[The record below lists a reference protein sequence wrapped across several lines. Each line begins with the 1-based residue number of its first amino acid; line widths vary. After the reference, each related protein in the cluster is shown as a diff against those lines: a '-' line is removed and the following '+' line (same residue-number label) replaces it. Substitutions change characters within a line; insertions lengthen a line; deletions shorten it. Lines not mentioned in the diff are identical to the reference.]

1 MARKSQQSGPR
12 MTLHTLA
19 VLQAMLEDPTSAH
32 YGLEIANAV
41 NFPTGTVYPILARLE
56 TAGWVSSNWE
66 NVTPSEEGRPR
77 RRLYTLTGSGA
88 RAARQALVDGRRL
101 IAPTY
106 PTRLHRPTESPA

>member
-1 MARKSQQSGPR
+1 MAGRSQQAGPR

-41 NFPTGTVYPILARLE
+41 NFPTGTIYPILSRLE
-56 TAGWVSSNWE
+56 KAGWVSSTWE

-88 RAARQALVDGRRL
+88 YAARQALADGRRL
-101 IAPTY
+101 LAPTN
-106 PTRLHRPTESPA
+106 PTRLRHPTESPA

>member
-1 MARKSQQSGPR
+1 MARKSQQAAPR

-41 NFPTGTVYPILARLE
+41 NFPTGTVYPIMARLE
-56 TAGWVSSNWE
+56 AAGWVSSTWE

-88 RAARQALVDGRRL
+88 RAARQALADGRRL
-101 IAPTY
+101 IAPAHS
-106 PTRLHRPTESPA
+106 TRLQHPTESPA